1 MIDLTNLRDDFPILS
16 REVNG
21 HPLVY
26 LDSAA
31 TTQKPVQVLDAV
43 DHYYRTMNA
52 NVHRGAHALSVEA
65 TDAYEGARA
74 RVASFI
80 NAGSP
85 NEVVF
90 TRGTTSA
97 LNTIA
102 YGYGLNVL
110 KPGDKVLLTIM
121 EHHSNIVPWQMACA
135 RSGAT
140 LKVAPVDDRGVLDL
154 EATERLISERTKIV
168 AMVHVSNTLGTV
180 NPVARVV
187 ERAHRQGAK
196 VLVDG
201 AQALAHIP
209 VDVTALGCDFY
220 AFSGHKLFGPTG
232 IGCLYGKA
240 TLLEAMAPW
249 QGGGEMILSVSFEKT
264 VFKEIPHKFEAG
276 TPPIVEAIGLGAA
289 LNYMMQVGREN
300 IAQHEAELRTYAHAR
315 LAELPWLQLYGNAPG
330 KGAIVSFTMDG
341 LHPHDISTIIDRSGV
356 AVRAGH
362 HCAQPL
368 MERPGVT
375 AVCRASFGMYN
386 TMQEVDALVDALKR
400 AHELFA

>member
-1 MIDLTNLRDDFPILS
+1 MTDLTYLRDDFPILS

-121 EHHSNIVPWQMACA
+121 EHHSNIVPWQLVA
-135 RSGAT
+135 RHTGVELVYLDLT
-140 LKVAPVDDRGVLDL
+140 EDYEVDLSQLDRVLD
-154 EATERLISERTKIV
+154 
-168 AMVHVSNTLGTV
+168 
-180 NPVARVV
+180 
-187 ERAHRQGAK
+187 
-196 VLVDG
+196 D
-201 AQALAHIP
+201 
-209 VDVTALGCDFY
+209 
-220 AFSGHKLFGPTG
+220 
-232 IGCLYGKA
+232 
-240 TLLEAMAPW
+240 
-249 QGGGEMILSVSFEKT
+249 
-264 VFKEIPHKFEAG
+264 
-276 TPPIVEAIGLGAA
+276 
-289 LNYMMQVGREN
+289 
-300 IAQHEAELRTYAHAR
+300 
-315 LAELPWLQLYGNAPG
+315 
-330 KGAIVSFTMDG
+330 
-341 LHPHDISTIIDRSGV
+341 
-356 AVRAGH
+356 AV
-362 HCAQPL
+362 
-368 MERPGVT
+368 
-375 AVCRASFGMYN
+375 
-386 TMQEVDALVDALKR
+386 
-400 AHELFA
+400 